1 MSDYRRENQQIEGYI
16 KQLREKFVSR
26 GQRFSTSIEEDIA
39 EVRAHLMAMYDAYL
53 ELNYSPEEAATLTL
67 TKFGKAEVVFES
79 RGLSP
84 QARNSVAVF
93 VHLTV
98 GAIVGAVASV
108 NLVTSIL
115 DSGLSAMPYGA
126 IIGVFVAWWVQQ
138 TRRSPLHFG
147 ALVAIAGSGA
157 YVPFGLW
164 QISQHALPQAE
175 FGQTWGFV
183 TLFCFLV
190 AFIQRWS
197 WLVSRS
203 QDSSLSTRIA
213 DPTGGS
219 YGNSQPLPR

>member
-1 MSDYRRENQQIEGYI
+1 MSDYRKENQQIEGYI
-16 KQLREKFVSR
+16 EQLREKFASR
-26 GQRFSTSIEEDIA
+26 DQRCSTSIEEDIA
-39 EVRAHLMAMYDAYL
+39 EVRAHLIAMYDAYL

-67 TKFGKAEVVFES
+67 TKFGKAEVVFET

-84 QARNSVAVF
+84 QARNNVAVL

-138 TRRSPLHFG
+138 TRRSPLQFASCV
-147 ALVAIAGSGA
+147 ALACSGA
-157 YVPFGLW
+157 YGPFGLW

-175 FGQTWGFV
+175 FGQTWGLV
-183 TLFCFLV
+183 TLFCFVV

-197 WLVSRS
+197 WLVSMK
-203 QDSSLSTRIA
+203 QEPSLSAHRP
-213 DPTGGS
+213 DLSGGS
-219 YGNSQPLPR
+219 FRDGQPLPW

>member
-1 MSDYRRENQQIEGYI
+1 MNVYLNENQQIEGYI
-16 KQLREKFVSR
+16 EQLRKKFASR
-26 GQRFSTSIEEDIA
+26 DQRFSTSIEEDIA
-39 EVRAHLMAMYDAYL
+39 DVRAHLMAMYDAYL

-67 TKFGKAEVVFES
+67 TKFGKAEVVFET

-84 QARNSVAVF
+84 QTRNNVAVL

-138 TRRSPLHFG
+138 TRRSPLHVG

-175 FGQTWGFV
+175 FGQTWGLV

-197 WLVSRS
+197 WLVSMK
-203 QDSSLSTRIA
+203 QEPSLSAHRP
-213 DPTGGS
+213 DLSGGS
-219 YGNSQPLPR
+219 FRDGQPLPW